1 MLPPR
6 AYVFIGL
13 NVVRVLSIISLIL
26 VFSSSIMTLVEDVRA
41 FNTYQNDPNHSDPD
55 PAHNSTTMSHDYVPN
70 STVPNQPAGVFWA
83 VLNRLLIIGQ
93 VVILFFSEIGWPSVF
108 FHKFFPVLGNDF
120 GVGALGVIQCLIGA
134 AILSHHVNSFTLV
147 SAFFLF
153 SLGCLNMLIG
163 LIFRQKVKPRRSFTA
178 WKERAKDVL
187 PPPVLG
193 GFEKGM
199 EFGRAVGVEPPRFV
213 SKVFDTPKH
222 VPRHDT
228 GDSGVS
234 RSTTGTSKSGF
245 GFGRQGEK
253 AAELKGFI
261 LNRPVESLPRYAPK
275 PVSSEHSI
283 PAFRSST
290 SVV

>member
-13 NVVRVLSIISLIL
+13 NIIRALSIISLIL
-26 VFSSSIMTLVEDVRA
+26 VFSSSIMTLVDDVEA
-41 FNTYQNDPNHSDPD
+41 FNSFQNAPNSSGTLSSD
-55 PAHNSTTMSHDYVPN
+55 NSTTIAHDYVPN

-83 VLNRLLIIGQ
+83 VLNRLLIIAQ
-93 VVILFFSEIGWPSVF
+93 VVILFLSEIGWPSAF
-108 FHKFFPVLGNDF
+108 FQRFFPVLGNDF

-153 SLGCLNMLIG
+153 SLGCVNMLVG
-163 LIFRQKVKPRRSFTA
+163 LIFREKVKPRRSITA

-199 EFGRAVGVEPPRFV
+199 EFSRAVGN
-213 SKVFDTPKH
+213 VFNTPNH
-222 VPRHDT
+222 VPRNDT

-234 RSTTGTSKSGF
+234 RSTTGTSNKSGL

-261 LNRPVESLPRYAPK
+261 LTRPVESLPRYAPK
-275 PVSSEHSI
+275 PTEQSTPS
-283 PAFRSST
+283 FQSST
-290 SVV
+290 TAV

>member
-13 NVVRVLSIISLIL
+13 NIIRALSIISLVL
-26 VFSSSIMTLVEDVRA
+26 VFSSSIMTLVKDVEA
-41 FNTYQNDPNHSDPD
+41 FNSFQNDPNRSD
-55 PAHNSTTMSHDYVPN
+55 AFSSSNSTAAGHDYIPD

-93 VVILFFSEIGWPSVF
+93 VIILFLSEIGWPSAF
-108 FHKFFPVLGNDF
+108 FQRFFPVLGDDF

-153 SLGCLNMLIG
+153 SLGCLNMLVG
-163 LIFRQKVKPRRSFTA
+163 LIFREKVKPRRSITA
-178 WKERAKDVL
+178 WKERAKDIL

-193 GFEKGM
+193 GIEKGM
-199 EFGRAVGVEPPRFV
+199 EFGRAVGVEPPRFMAN
-213 SKVFDTPKH
+213 VFDTKP
-222 VPRHDT
+222 VPHNDT

-234 RSTTGTSKSGF
+234 RSTTTASRNGL

-261 LNRPVESLPRYAPK
+261 LTRPVESLPRYAPK
-275 PVSSEHSI
+275 PVPSEQPVPAFQSSET
-283 PAFRSST
+283 A
-290 SVV
+290 V